1 MGKLK
6 PIGSEKLEG
15 QEKLSRILELARYKE
30 TTPSSINENTS
41 NEYNITL
48 PDGNTYHIDRE
59 KNGYV
64 IKRTISEGNT
74 EYLEPMKNRK
84 FYSSY
89 SQAFKRLNL
98 IAKEVNV
105 STGNDEGV
113 SLFGEQKKFVL
124 KTPKPEPPPA
134 PEPAPSAPAPE
145 LPPAPMGDTPS
156 PDMGMEDPEMGGD
169 MDMSMDDMSMDD
181 MGMDDMGMDE
191 PEMGDGEDMSEPE
204 GEGVV
209 SFKMIQ
215 KLTGKLGQ
223 KLRKINQGDEPIAA
237 DDTKYVINS
246 ILSALDLSVLS
257 DEDVEEIIGRLEDSE
272 FESEDEMDMDMEEPS
287 DDDMEFD
294 DTEMDDVEMEEPVGD
309 MDIPEG
315 EMFEEENDEQWEG
328 TMAGKYDLGFNKKPK
343 NKFSMDM
350 KEKMGD
356 MMEDNDIEGLGNIFD
371 SIFSESKVDSI
382 IKSYFKETESEKKFI
397 QEQKNEKFLNEKS
410 RKIKT
415 MKNVKTLSESIQ
427 QELTSSK
434 FLNRY
439 NKAQFIGK
447 TNKKNLVFE
456 VNGKQYKI
464 TPDGTIL

>member
-15 QEKLSRILELARYKE
+15 QEKLSRILEIARYKE
-30 TTPSSINENTS
+30 TTPSPINENTS

-48 PDGNTYHIDRE
+48 SDGNTYHIDRE

-105 STGNDEGV
+105 LTGNDEGV

-169 MDMSMDDMSMDD
+169 MDMSMDDMGMDD

-223 KLRKINQGDEPIAA
+223 KLRKINQGDEPISA

-272 FESEDEMDMDMEEPS
+272 FESEDEMDMEEPS

-294 DTEMDDVEMEEPVGD
+294 DTEMDDIEMEEPVGD
-309 MDIPEG
+309 VDIPEG

-434 FLNRY
+434 FLDRY

>member
-98 IAKEVNV
+98 IAKEINV
-105 STGNDEGV
+105 STGNDEGI

-134 PEPAPSAPAPE
+134 PEPAPPAPAPE

-223 KLRKINQGDEPIAA
+223 KLRKINQGDEPISA

-272 FESEDEMDMDMEEPS
+272 FESEDEMDMEEPS

-294 DTEMDDVEMEEPVGD
+294 DTEMDDTEMEEPVGD

-315 EMFEEENDEQWEG
+315 AMFEEENDEQWEG

-397 QEQKNEKFLNEKS
+397 QEQKNEKFLIEKS

-434 FLNRY
+434 FLDRY

>member
-98 IAKEVNV
+98 IAKEINV
-105 STGNDEGV
+105 STGNDEGI

-134 PEPAPSAPAPE
+134 PEPAPPAPAPE

-169 MDMSMDDMSMDD
+169 MDMPSDD

-191 PEMGDGEDMSEPE
+191 PEMGDGEDMSEPD

-223 KLRKINQGDEPIAA
+223 KLRKINQGDEPISA

-272 FESEDEMDMDMEEPS
+272 FESEDEMDMEEPS

-294 DTEMDDVEMEEPVGD
+294 DTEMDDTEMEEPVGD

-315 EMFEEENDEQWEG
+315 EMFEGENDEQWEG

-397 QEQKNEKFLNEKS
+397 QEQKNEKFLIEKS

-434 FLNRY
+434 FLDRY

-464 TPDGTIL
+464 TPDGAIL

>member
-15 QEKLSRILELARYKE
+15 QEKLSRILEIARYKE
-30 TTPSSINENTS
+30 TTPSPINENTS

-48 PDGNTYHIDRE
+48 SDGNTYHIDRE

-105 STGNDEGV
+105 LTGNDEGV

-169 MDMSMDDMSMDD
+169 MDMSMDDMGMDD

-223 KLRKINQGDEPIAA
+223 KLRKINQGDEPISA

-272 FESEDEMDMDMEEPS
+272 FESEDEMDMEEPS

-294 DTEMDDVEMEEPVGD
+294 DTEMDDIEMEEPVGD

-434 FLNRY
+434 FLDRY

>member
-48 PDGNTYHIDRE
+48 PDGNIYHIDRE

-124 KTPKPEPPPA
+124 KTPKPEPPPT

-181 MGMDDMGMDE
+181 MGMDDMSMDE

-223 KLRKINQGDEPIAA
+223 KLRKINQGDEPISA

>member
-124 KTPKPEPPPA
+124 KTPKPKPAPA

-223 KLRKINQGDEPIAA
+223 KLRKINQGDEPISA

-287 DDDMEFD
+287 DDDMGFD

>member
-124 KTPKPEPPPA
+124 KTPKPEPLPA

-223 KLRKINQGDEPIAA
+223 KLRKINQGDEPISA

-294 DTEMDDVEMEEPVGD
+294 DTEMDDIEMEEPVGD

-415 MKNVKTLSESIQ
+415 MKNVKTLSESVQ

>member
-169 MDMSMDDMSMDD
+169 MDMSMDDM
-181 MGMDDMGMDE
+181 GMDDMGMDE

-223 KLRKINQGDEPIAA
+223 KLRKINQGDEPISA

-272 FESEDEMDMDMEEPS
+272 FESEDEMDMEEPS

-294 DTEMDDVEMEEPVGD
+294 DTEMDDIEMEEPVGD

-434 FLNRY
+434 FLDRY

>member
-124 KTPKPEPPPA
+124 KTPRPEPPPA

-223 KLRKINQGDEPIAA
+223 KLRKINQGDEPISA

-287 DDDMEFD
+287 DDDMGFD